1 LSNGLPKS
9 YEFADFRI
17 EAEKRLL
24 FCSGNPVPLSSKAFD
39 ALLLLVTR
47 DGQVLKKE
55 ELMAAIW
62 PDTVVEENN
71 LNQIISTLRR
81 TLGEPRGAN
90 RFIATVPGKGYRFAA
105 QVHPG
110 KLAAPEDHLRH
121 IRVGV
126 LPFDNL
132 GSDPEREYL
141 SDGLTEETIAM
152 IGQIDPDHFSV
163 IGRTSVM
170 SYKRTTKTLAD
181 IGREL
186 DASYLIESSLR
197 SEGDRLRITCKLIRV
212 RDQLQIWSESYDRE
226 PGSLLALQRE
236 LALAIAEQVRVR
248 LSPARLKA
256 LATRQTHDPEA
267 YDLYLRGR
275 YYWNQFAPLATRRSV
290 EYFTQATA
298 ADPKYALAWSG
309 LSDALASSPISGDTP
324 PLALLSRAKE
334 AAQNALRSDPNLAE
348 AQTSFG
354 FFQLWLGWDWASAEK
369 AFHEAIA
376 TDSNYAFAPRVL
388 GILLS
393 HLRRHEEAIASIRRA
408 RELDPLNAMNRAL
421 SAQIAFAARDTEGA
435 IQFAREAI
443 IIDPEFWIGH
453 FQLAQALVEL
463 QDYGRALESLT
474 QASRFSGGNSK
485 TLSLRG
491 YLLGRT
497 TESAEALDILRTL
510 ETVSRDRYIPP
521 YAMALIHIGL
531 GHSDAAFEWLLRA
544 FDAHDVHLAFLTI
557 DPKWDPMRNETRF
570 NDLVKRCG
578 FAGHASDMGIP
589 IQQGAEGS

>member
-1 LSNGLPKS
+1 LSETLTNI
-9 YEFADFRI
+9 YEFAEFRI
-17 EAEKRLL
+17 ESGKRLL
-24 FCSGNPVPLSSKAFD
+24 FRSGNPVPLSSKAFD
-39 ALLLLVTR
+39 ALSLLVSR
-47 DGQVLKKE
+47 HGQVLKKE
-55 ELMAAIW
+55 DLMAVIW

-81 TLGEPRGAN
+81 TLGESRGEN
-90 RFIATVPGKGYRFAA
+90 RFIATVPGKGYRFTA

-110 KLAAPEDHLRH
+110 KMAAPEDNLAH
-121 IRVGV
+121 IRIGV
-126 LPFDNL
+126 LPFENL
-132 GSDPEREYL
+132 GAGPEREYL

-170 SYKRTTKTLAD
+170 SYKKTTKTLTD

-186 DASYLIESSLR
+186 DASYLIEGSLR
-197 SEGDRLRITCKLIRV
+197 AEGERLRITCKLIRV
-212 RDQLQIWSESYDRE
+212 GDQLQIWSESYDRE
-226 PGSLLALQRE
+226 SGSLLGFQRE
-236 LALAIAEQVRVR
+236 LALAIAEQVRLR
-248 LSPARLKA
+248 LSPGRLKA
-256 LATRQTHDPEA
+256 LASRQTQNPEA

-275 YYWNQFAPLATRRSV
+275 YYWNQFAPLATRRSI

-298 ADPKYALAWSG
+298 VDPGYALAWSG
-309 LSDALASSPISGDTP
+309 LSDALASSPVSGDTA
-324 PLALLSRAKE
+324 PLALLARAKE

-354 FFQLWLGWDWASAEK
+354 FFHLWLGWDWAAAEN
-369 AFHEAIA
+369 AFCEAIA
-376 TDSNYAFAPRVL
+376 ADSNYAFAPRVL

-393 HLRRHEEAIASIRRA
+393 HLRRHEEACASIRRA

-421 SAQIAFAARDTEGA
+421 SAQIAFAARDTQA
-435 IQFAREAI
+435 AVQFAREAI

-453 FQLAQALVEL
+453 YQLAQALVEL

-497 TESAEALDILRTL
+497 TDSAEALNILHTL

-531 GHSDAAFEWLLRA
+531 GHSDAAFEWLMRA
-544 FDAHDVHLAFLTI
+544 FDVHDVHLLFLTV

-570 NDLVKRCG
+570 DDLIKRCG
-578 FAGHASDMGIP
+578 FAGLAKAI
-589 IQQGAEGS
+589 

>member
-1 LSNGLPKS
+1 MSDALPDF

-17 EAEKRLL
+17 EAGKRLL
-24 FCSGNPVPLSSKAFD
+24 LRSGDPVPLSSKAFD
-39 ALLLLVTR
+39 ALFFLVTR
-47 DGQVLKKE
+47 HGQILKKE
-55 ELMAAIW
+55 DLIAVIW

-81 TLGEPRGAN
+81 TLGESRGEN
-90 RFIATVPGKGYRFAA
+90 RFIATVPGKGYRFTA
-105 QVHPG
+105 QVQPG
-110 KLAAPEDHLRH
+110 EVAAPEDKLTH
-121 IRVGV
+121 IRIGV
-126 LPFDNL
+126 LPFENL
-132 GSDPEREYL
+132 GAGQEREYL

-170 SYKRTTKTLAD
+170 SYKRTTKTLTD

-186 DASYLIESSLR
+186 DASYLIEGSLR
-197 SEGDRLRITCKLIRV
+197 AEGERLRITCKLIRV
-212 RDQLQIWSESYDRE
+212 RDQLQIWSASYDRE
-226 PGSLLALQRE
+226 PGSLLAFQRE
-236 LALAIAEQVRVR
+236 LALAIAEQVRLR
-248 LSPARLKA
+248 LSPGRLKA
-256 LATRQTHDPEA
+256 LASRQTHNPEA

-298 ADPKYALAWSG
+298 VDSGYALAWSG
-309 LSDALASSPISGDTP
+309 LADALASSPISGDTA
-324 PLALLSRAKE
+324 PLALISRAQE
-334 AAQNALRSDPNLAE
+334 AAQNALRSDSNLAE

-354 FFQLWLGWDWASAEK
+354 FFQLWLGWDWVAAEN
-369 AFHEAIA
+369 AFREAIVA
-376 TDSNYAFAPRVL
+376 DSNYAFASRVL

-393 HLRRHEEAIASIRRA
+393 HLRRHEEASASIRRA

-421 SAQIAFAARDTEGA
+421 SSQIAFAARDNEGA

-453 FQLAQALVEL
+453 FQLAQAFVEL

-497 TESAEALDILRTL
+497 TDSAEALDILRTL
-510 ETVSRDRYIPP
+510 ETISRDRYIPP

-570 NDLVKRCG
+570 NDLIMRCG
-578 FAGHASDMGIP
+578 FAGFKRDM
-589 IQQGAEGS
+589 

>member
-1 LSNGLPKS
+1 MSDALPNI

-17 EAEKRLL
+17 EAGKRLL
-24 FCSGNPVPLSSKAFD
+24 FRSGNPVPLSSRAFD
-39 ALLLLVTR
+39 ALLLFVTR
-47 DGQVLKKE
+47 HGQLLEKE
-55 ELMAAIW
+55 HLMAVIW
-62 PDTVVEENN
+62 PDTVVEENS

-81 TLGEPRGAN
+81 TLGESRGEN
-90 RFIATVPGKGYRFAA
+90 RFIATVPGKGYRFTA

-110 KLAAPEDHLRH
+110 KVAAPEDNLTH
-121 IRVGV
+121 IKIGV
-126 LPFDNL
+126 LPFENL
-132 GSDPEREYL
+132 GFDPEREYL

-197 SEGDRLRITCKLIRV
+197 SEGERLRITCKLIRV

-226 PGSLLALQRE
+226 PGSMLAFQRE
-236 LALAIAEQVRVR
+236 LALAIAEQVRLR
-248 LSPARLKA
+248 LSPGKLKA
-256 LATRQTHDPEA
+256 LLSRQTHNSEA

-275 YYWNQFAPLATRRSV
+275 YYFNQFAPLATRRSI

-298 ADPKYALAWSG
+298 MDPGYALAWSG
-309 LSDALASSPISGDTP
+309 LTDALASSPVSGDTA
-324 PLALLSRAKE
+324 PLALLPRAKE

-354 FFQLWLGWDWASAEK
+354 FFQFWLGWEWATAEN
-369 AFHEAIA
+369 AFRMAIA
-376 TDSNYAFAPRVL
+376 ADSNYAFASRVL

-393 HLRRHEEAIASIRRA
+393 HLGRHEEASASIRRA
-408 RELDPLNAMNRAL
+408 RELDPLSAMNRAL
-421 SAQIAFAARDTEGA
+421 SSQIAFAGRDTKGA
-435 IQFAREAI
+435 VQFAREAI
-443 IIDPEFWIGH
+443 VIDPEFWIGH
-453 FQLAQALVEL
+453 FQLAQAFVEL

-497 TESAEALDILRTL
+497 TDSADALEILRTL
-510 ETVSRDRYIPP
+510 ETISRDRYIPP

-531 GHSDAAFEWLLRA
+531 GHSDPAFEWLLRA
-544 FDAHDVHLAFLTI
+544 FDAHDVHLVFLTT
-557 DPKWDPMRNETRF
+557 DPKWDLLRNETRF
-570 NDLVKRCG
+570 NDLIMRCG
-578 FAGHASDMGIP
+578 FAGDL
-589 IQQGAEGS
+589 